1 MSSALRT
8 SEAGLKLI
16 MAYEG
21 FRSHSTRLPDG
32 RWVIGYGHMRAA
44 RAGLKVSQP
53 EAAAI
58 LREFDLPPIE
68 QALQELVLVPLNQH
82 EFDALVSFVFNVGV
96 DQFESSDVL
105 SALNAGDRMAAARAL
120 ELWCNAKVGPRN
132 MIVDP
137 LIRRRADEKAL

>member
-53 EAAAI
+53 EAAGSAAPPGRGLA
-58 LREFDLPPIE
+58 LRVAE
-68 QALQELVLVPLNQH
+68 
-82 EFDALVSFVFNVGV
+82 
-96 DQFESSDVL
+96 
-105 SALNAGDRMAAARAL
+105 
-120 ELWCNAKVGPRN
+120 KKKGPFAFCAPRS
-132 MIVDP
+132 
-137 LIRRRADEKAL
+137 

>member
-8 SEAGLKLI
+8 SENGLKLI

-68 QALQELVLVPLNQH
+68 EAIHELVLVSLNRH
-82 EFDALVSFVFNVGV
+82 EFDALVSFVFNIGIE
-96 DQFESSDVL
+96 QFEASDVL
-105 SALNAGDRMAAARAL
+105 AL
-120 ELWCNAKVGPRN
+120 
-132 MIVDP
+132 
-137 LIRRRADEKAL
+137 